1 MEVSRVLERWTE
13 REHQAKMSISWDS
26 SLLKR
31 MEPRLRVMPE
41 MLWRRVRVRVS
52 EVEEREAE
60 ASSLSRSFACRGGEM
75 LSFWQRNDW
84 RVDSQ
89 SVGVRLLRFE
99 RSLEMRVVFTGL
111 CGQWSVKSGGAL
123 RGCEYVLVAI

>member
-26 SLLKR
+26 SLVRR

-60 ASSLSRSFACRGGEM
+60 ASSLSRSLACRGGEM
-75 LSFWQRNDW
+75 VSFWQRNDW

-99 RSLEMRVVFTGL
+99 RSLEMREGFTGL
-111 CGQWSVKSGGAL
+111 GGQSSVRSGGEL
-123 RGCEYVLVAI
+123 RRGEYVLVAT

>member
-1 MEVSRVLERWTE
+1 ME

-26 SLLKR
+26 SLVKR

-52 EVEEREAE
+52 EVGEREAE
-60 ASSLSRSFACRGGEM
+60 ASSLSRSFACEGEVV
-75 LSFWQRNDW
+75 SCWQRNDW

-99 RSLEMRVVFTGL
+99 RSLEMREVFTGL
-111 CGQWSVKSGGAL
+111 GGQWSVRSGGAL